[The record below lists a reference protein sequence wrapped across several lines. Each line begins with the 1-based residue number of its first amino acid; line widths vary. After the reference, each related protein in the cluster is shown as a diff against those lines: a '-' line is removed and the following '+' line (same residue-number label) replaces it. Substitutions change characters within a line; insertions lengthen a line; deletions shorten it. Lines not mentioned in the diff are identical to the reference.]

1 MRNVMSEAY
10 EVTVLL
16 RHPKSAVLA
25 TLDFLLHYLYIT
37 IVFTKTCFSEI

>member
-16 RHPKSAVLA
+16 RHPKPAVLA
-25 TLDFLLHYLYIT
+25 TLDFCLDPKGVEKLFID
-37 IVFTKTCFSEI
+37 